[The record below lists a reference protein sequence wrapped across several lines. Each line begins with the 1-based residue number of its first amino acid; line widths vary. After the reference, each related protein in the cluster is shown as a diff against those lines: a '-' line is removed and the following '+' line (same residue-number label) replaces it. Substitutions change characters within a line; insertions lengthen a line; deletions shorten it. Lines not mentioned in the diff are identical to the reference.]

1 MSRSVPMKIA
11 IVAPSPVPYVIGG
24 AENLW
29 WGLLQA
35 LNHTPGIQAELIK
48 MPSPERNLAEIIS
61 SYQQYAQL
69 DLDHFDAVITTKYPA
84 WAIKHRQHV
93 VYLQHTLRGL
103 YDTYR
108 ASNITQLSLNDQA
121 QLRFYGVSEQTVAAL
136 VAVAQDQA
144 PLLLDPASLPQ
155 VIAELQLAIQKHPM
169 SILWIFPGV
178 VARAVV
184 RLFDQMAMH
193 PSRVV
198 HHAAIAHTVAERE
211 AYFPSGVSPAV
222 YHHPTALAGLV
233 PATAP
238 GSYFFSASRLVSD
251 KRVDLLIDAYAH
263 YAKMVT
269 EEARIPLKI
278 AGTGPAEE
286 ALRAQAAGISGIEFL
301 GRITDEALAEY
312 YNHAL
317 CVPFV
322 PYQEDY
328 GLITVEAFHAAK
340 PVITVNDAGG
350 PTELVIPG
358 QTGWVTNTDPKSLAG
373 AFLVASQDRLATH
386 QLGLRAH
393 QRVQSLTWPHL
404 VKQLLSVVKNQTAQR
419 RVARDRLR
427 LLMVNTFPIA
437 PVVSGG
443 QVRLAG
449 LYGALAASQQVQVTA
464 MTLATTIDHP
474 IERELS
480 PGLVEKVYP
489 KPDALKVYETEL
501 MRDLGVSAGDVSV
514 AWRSEY
520 LSDFREAIARE
531 ADDTDVLVCAHPYAY
546 PLVAN
551 LIDPDL
557 PLVYEAHN
565 VEADLKATMYEVP
578 WAIEGVKR
586 LEQACAQAASL
597 VTVCS
602 EEDASRMKFLYGVSE
617 TLILPNGV
625 DAKSV
630 SWVSFEQRRLK
641 QKALNISRPC
651 GLFVASDHAPNREAL
666 NLLVLTARMFP
677 QLDIVVLGSV
687 CRALES
693 CLGEQDMPS
702 NLRCLGVVD
711 SVEKLVWLQRADFG
725 LNPMLNGSGTNL
737 KMHEYAAAGL
747 LMVSTAFGARGQMW
761 QANEHYV
768 SATSDDLP
776 GWLAALD
783 VALFMPDAERIRM
796 IQQAYLQVR
805 LLGEWQTI
813 GKNFYRTLRQIL
825 HLA

>member
-35 LNHTPGIQAELIK
+35 LNDTPGIQAELIK
-48 MPSPERNLAEIIS
+48 VPSPERNLAEIIS

-84 WAIKHRQHV
+84 WAIRHRQHV

-108 ASNITQLSLNDQA
+108 ATNITQLSMNDQA
-121 QLRFYGVSEQTVAAL
+121 QLRSYGVSERVVTAL
-136 VAVAQDQA
+136 VAVAQDGA

-155 VIAELQLAIQKHPM
+155 VIAELQLAIQKHPKSM
-169 SILWIFPGV
+169 LWIFPGM

-193 PSRVV
+193 PSRVI
-198 HHAAIAHTVAERE
+198 HHAAIAQTVAKRE
-211 AYFPSGVSPAV
+211 GYFPQGVLPAV
-222 YHHPTALAGLV
+222 YHHPTALAGLM

-251 KRVDLLIDAYAH
+251 KRIDLLIDAYAH
-263 YAKMVT
+263 YAKMET

-278 AGTGPAEE
+278 AGTGPAED

-340 PVITVNDAGG
+340 PVITVSDAGG
-350 PTELVIPG
+350 PTELVTPG
-358 QTGWVTNTDPKSLAG
+358 ETGWVTNADPVALAG
-373 AFLVASQDRLATH
+373 AFLAASQDRLATH
-386 QLGLRAH
+386 QMGLHAY
-393 QRVQSLTWPHL
+393 QRVQSLTWANL
-404 VKQLLSVVKNQTAQR
+404 VKQLLSVVQTPTVQR
-419 RVARDRLR
+419 RVAHDRTR

-464 MTLATTIDHP
+464 MTLATSIHHP

-480 PGLVEKVYP
+480 PGLLEKVYP
-489 KPDALKVYETEL
+489 KPEVLKVYETEL
-501 MRDLGVSAGDVSV
+501 MKELGVSAGDVSV

-520 LSDFREAIARE
+520 LSDFRQAIADE
-531 ADDTDVLVCAHPYAY
+531 ARDADVLVCAHPYAY
-546 PLVAN
+546 PLIAD
-551 LIDPDL
+551 LHGADL

-565 VEADLKATMYEVP
+565 VEVDLKASMYQRL
-578 WAIEGVKR
+578 WAVEAVER
-586 LEQACAQAASL
+586 LEQVCAQRAQL

-602 EEDASRMKFLYGVSE
+602 AEDGARMHALYGVPSP
-617 TLILPNGV
+617 LILSNGV
-625 DAKSV
+625 NVQAIPYINLQ
-630 SWVSFEQRRLK
+630 QR
-641 QKALNISRPC
+641 QQYQQASSMTRPC
-651 GLFVASDHAPNREAL
+651 ALFMGSDHAPNREAL
-666 NLLVLTARMFP
+666 AILVRTARALP
-677 QLDIVVLGSV
+677 ELDIVVLGSV
-687 CRALES
+687 ERGLSQALGTLSEVP
-693 CLGEQDMPS
+693 E
-702 NLRCLGVVD
+702 NLRCLGVLD
-711 SVEKLVWLQRADFG
+711 EVEKLAWLHRADLG
-725 LNPMLNGSGTNL
+725 LNPMLGGSGTNL

-747 LMVSTAFGARGQMW
+747 LMVSTRFGARGSVW
-761 QANEHYV
+761 QAGLHYV
-768 SATSDDLP
+768 VSDDETHAWIATIKEAL
-776 GWLAALD
+776 WLSPATRQSM
-783 VALFMPDAERIRM
+783 V
-796 IQQAYLQVR
+796 QQAYLEVR
-805 LLGEWQTI
+805 MSGDWTAIAAQWLSHL
-813 GKNFYRTLRQIL
+813 KALRP
-825 HLA
+825 